1 MKGRYVNCFKKEIDS
16 EVEFSST
23 SNGHHK
29 STENSAISL
38 LVLAV
43 AEPVSCVPQ

>member
-1 MKGRYVNCFKKEIDS
+1 VNCFKEIDS
-16 EVEFSST
+16 EGKSSIT

-38 LVLAV
+38 PVQAA
-43 AEPVSCVPQ
+43 AEPVSCVQL